1 MRTLLLILLCSRA
14 CAEVPI
20 FTVGTAGAASG
31 LTSPTFY
38 GMTNAVFAYRAAPVT
53 TIAYHGSTY
62 YTTTGITSDADVMP
76 LVVSFKVNAQTFEF
90 SVACPPNNMYFEMF
104 DGTDFSPIS
113 GPITQNFLRKLVTV
127 QFGSKADRNIT
138 LYLSGTDGGYFEGV
152 NVASGDSITANTLPP
167 QKLLAVIGDSYTEG
181 YSSTDANSRW
191 LGGFAML
198 FPQSCHNVQVLPS
211 GVGGTGYVWPATGA
225 KTNYQWRVT
234 NDVIAL
240 NPDFLIITG
249 GLNDYANSVATN
261 TFYTACT
268 NLFASV
274 SSALPRTKIA
284 VVGPWSKD
292 STASASATNFA
303 VLCGAAAGVYGLR
316 YINPIAQGWI
326 NAGNIG
332 TYIGSDNVHP
342 TLSGYSYFANRIRT
356 NFPDWFN
363 DPQVQG
369 NVTISGNVTIQ

>member
-1 MRTLLLILLCSRA
+1 MRALLLLVLA
-14 CAEVPI
+14 TFGAFAEVPT
-20 FTVGTAGAASG
+20 FTVGSAGGAST

-38 GMTNAVFAYRAAPVT
+38 GMTNALFTYYAAPVT
-53 TIAYHGSTY
+53 TIAYHGQNY
-62 YTTTGITSDADVMP
+62 YTTTGIFSDADVMP
-76 LVVSFKVNAQTFEF
+76 LAVSFKINAQSFEF
-90 SVACPPNNMYFEMF
+90 SVGCPFNVYFETF
-104 DGTDFSPIS
+104 DQSDFSPIN
-113 GPITQNFLRKLVTV
+113 GPASINNLQKLVQV
-127 QFGSKADRNIT
+127 QFATKADRNIT
-138 LYLSGTDGGYFEGV
+138 LWISGTLGGYFGGI
-152 NVASGDSITANTLPP
+152 NVATGDSITATTQPT
-167 QKLLAVIGDSYTEG
+167 QKLLAVLGDSYTEG
-181 YSSTDANSRW
+181 YSQTDANSRW

-211 GVGGTGYVWPATGA
+211 GVGGTGYVWPGTGA

-316 YINPIAQGWI
+316 YINPISQGWI

-332 TYIGSDNVHP
+332 TYIGSDSVHP
-342 TLSGYSYFANRIRT
+342 TLAGYSYFANRIRT

-369 NVTISGNVTIQ
+369 NVTISGNVLIQ